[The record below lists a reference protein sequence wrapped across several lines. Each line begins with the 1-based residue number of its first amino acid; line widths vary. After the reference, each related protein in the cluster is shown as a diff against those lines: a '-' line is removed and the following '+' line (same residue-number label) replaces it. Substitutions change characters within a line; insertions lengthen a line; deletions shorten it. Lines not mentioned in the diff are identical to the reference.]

1 MVKVN
6 STLKRKE
13 IREMFD
19 GKEYKGVTF
28 HFQKEQGMSLLFDV
42 DGAEGKS
49 ADDLKGIVKG
59 QLKTDPMLKVLM
71 VTVDVL

>member
-1 MVKVN
+1 
-6 STLKRKE
+6 
-13 IREMFD
+13 
-19 GKEYKGVTF
+19 
-28 HFQKEQGMSLLFDV
+28 MSLLFDV